1 MWCINSYLG
10 RKNMSKTILITGA
23 NGLIG
28 KALTQT
34 LTQSGYKVHILS
46 RSKMHPPN
54 KNVDAF
60 QWNVSKEQIDSECIK
75 GVDAIIHLAG
85 EGIAEQRWT
94 DTRKKQLIESRTK
107 SIKLIY
113 SLLEKDTTHQVKT
126 VISASAIGYY
136 GDRGN
141 ELLTEESTPSNTFL
155 AQLCVAWE
163 NAVQEGKKLH
173 MRTVSMRT
181 GLVLSDQGGALASMA
196 RLTKLGLGSIL
207 SDGTQW
213 VSWIHIEDVV
223 QMYVYALEHTTI
235 HGIYNMV
242 APQPTTN
249 KIIIKELAQV
259 LKKSLWLPAIPSWIL
274 KLVIGEMSALVLD
287 SSRVSADKI
296 LSTGFKFKFKN
307 INSALECIYL

>member
-1 MWCINSYLG
+1 
-10 RKNMSKTILITGA
+10 
-23 NGLIG
+23 
-28 KALTQT
+28 
-34 LTQSGYKVHILS
+34 
-46 RSKMHPPN
+46 
-54 KNVDAF
+54 
-60 QWNVSKEQIDSECIK
+60 
-75 GVDAIIHLAG
+75 
-85 EGIAEQRWT
+85 
-94 DTRKKQLIESRTK
+94 
-107 SIKLIY
+107 
-113 SLLEKDTTHQVKT
+113 
-126 VISASAIGYY
+126 
-136 GDRGN
+136 
-141 ELLTEESTPSNTFL
+141 
-155 AQLCVAWE
+155 
-163 NAVQEGKKLH
+163 